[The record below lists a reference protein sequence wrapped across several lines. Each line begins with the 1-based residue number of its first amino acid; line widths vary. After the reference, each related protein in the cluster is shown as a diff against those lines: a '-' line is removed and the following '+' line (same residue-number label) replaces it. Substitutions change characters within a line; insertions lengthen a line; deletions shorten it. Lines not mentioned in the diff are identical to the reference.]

1 MDVFGGMRLKQKV
14 IAAKRKSRAIKRT
27 SKSRSQSKALP
38 KVPVVALP
46 PDYTDPVTLSP
57 PKNRMVYQVT
67 NRTTGRKNYY
77 NKRTLLGLIGR
88 QLTNYQLL
96 LADPKV
102 ALFANPMTRG
112 GVYPRNIQ
120 RVTRG

>member
-1 MDVFGGMRLKQKV
+1 MRLKQKV
-14 IAAKRKSRAIKRT
+14 IAAKRKSRGLKRT

-38 KVPVVALP
+38 KAPVVALP
-46 PDYTDPVTLSP
+46 ANYTDPVTLSP

-67 NRTTGRKNYY
+67 NRSTGRKNYY
-77 NKRTLLGLIGR
+77 NKSTLLGLIGR